1 MRRLVARAAVAAF
14 CAISL
19 SGCVD
24 SAGPILPDAKPLF
37 GERLRLQFYTLHQ
50 GFADEPE
57 QASFKWDGAR
67 YVHAGGAMSD
77 VTAFTVHPFE
87 ANSYIIQ
94 SAAAKRPHIVE
105 YAVAHKLAEG
115 VYQVIAIDQDDANRA
130 TRARNCKRANDSH
143 CRVMTRKQLFVFA
156 RATAARHKGEGG
168 LVLRLANDDSEPRR

>member
-1 MRRLVARAAVAAF
+1 
-14 CAISL
+14 
-19 SGCVD
+19 
-24 SAGPILPDAKPLF
+24 
-37 GERLRLQFYTLHQ
+37 
-50 GFADEPE
+50 
-57 QASFKWDGAR
+57 
-67 YVHAGGAMSD
+67 MSD

-115 VYQVIAIDQDDANRA
+115 VYQVIAIDQDYANRA
-130 TRARNCKRANDSH
+130 TRARNCKRADDSH

>member
-37 GERLRLQFYTLHQ
+37 GERLRLQ
-50 GFADEPE
+50 FADEPE

-130 TRARNCKRANDSH
+130 TRARNCKRASNSH

-168 LVLRLANDDSEPRR
+168 LVLRLANDNSEPRR